1 MNPEFIIFS
10 SIVNIVIVLIF
21 SPFFDGFT
29 RKIRAL
35 IQSRIGPPPLQSY
48 YDIIKL
54 MGKEDLKSTINPL
67 FRLSPYLS
75 IISIG
80 MASLLIPIIELTP
93 PLNFWGDIFLFIY
106 IITVVGIAIIITASA
121 SENPFAYIGASRKMM
136 LHLSVEPILAIALIT
151 GAINAGSFKIG
162 DIVSWYYSNGPNVSM
177 LLSTVCVF
185 LSLQALIG
193 KIPFDISEAEQ
204 EIAEGVLIELSG
216 PKYACVKWANM
227 SRQVLF
233 CLVFTQIFVPW
244 PFSENSL
251 LNILIALIKVTG
263 IIFVST
269 LIEALNP
276 RLRID
281 QALKYNLTLALFS
294 LTSIFLALLGV

>member
-1 MNPEFIIFS
+1 MNTEFIILS
-10 SIVNIVIVLIF
+10 SVVNILIVLIL
-21 SPFFDGFT
+21 SPLFDGFT

-35 IQSRIGPPPLQSY
+35 IQSRVGPPLLQSY
-48 YDIIKL
+48 YDLLKL

-75 IISIG
+75 VVSIG
-80 MASLLIPIIELTP
+80 MASLLIPITGLCP

-233 CLVFTQIFVPW
+233 CLVFTQIFIPW
-244 PFSENSL
+244 PLSENSL
-251 LNILIALIKVTG
+251 INIIISLIKVTA
-263 IIFVST
+263 IIFIST
-269 LIEALNP
+269 LIESLNP

>member
-1 MNPEFIIFS
+1 MNPEFVIFS
-10 SIVNIVIVLIF
+10 SIVNILIVLIL

-29 RKIRAL
+29 RKVRAL

-80 MASLLIPIIELTP
+80 MASLLIPITELTP

-162 DIVSWYYSNGPNVSM
+162 DIVLWYYLNGPNVSM

-244 PFSENSL
+244 PFLENDL
-251 LNILIALIKVTG
+251 LNILIALVKVTA
-263 IIFVST
+263 IIFIST

>member
-1 MNPEFIIFS
+1 MS
-10 SIVNIVIVLIF
+10 SEWLIF
-21 SPFFDGFT
+21 SAAINIFFVLLLSPLFDGFT
-29 RKIRAL
+29 RKVRAI
-35 IQSRIGPPPLQSY
+35 IQSRVGPPPLQSY
-48 YDIIKL
+48 YDILKL

-67 FRLSPYLS
+67 FRISPYLS

-80 MASLLIPIIELTP
+80 IASLLIPITGFNP
-93 PLNFWGDIFLFIY
+93 PFNFWGDIFLFIY
-106 IITVVGIAIIITASA
+106 IITVVGIAIIMTASA
-121 SENPFAYIGASRKMM
+121 SENPFAYVGASRKMM

-162 DIVSWYYSNGPNVSM
+162 DIVSWYYSNGPNISM
-177 LLSTVCVF
+177 LLATVCVF

-233 CLVFTQIFVPW
+233 CLVFSQIFIPW
-244 PFSENSL
+244 PMTENFLLNFIISL
-251 LNILIALIKVTG
+251 LKVTI
-263 IIFVST
+263 IIFIST

-281 QALKYNLTLALFS
+281 QALKYNLTLAGFS
-294 LTSIFLALLGV
+294 VTAIFLALLGV

>member
-1 MNPEFIIFS
+1 MSLSFTIWSALFNLF
-10 SIVNIVIVLIF
+10 IVLIL
-21 SPFFDGFT
+21 SPLFDGFT

-35 IQSRIGPPPLQSY
+35 IQSRVGPPPLQSY
-48 YDIIKL
+48 YDILKL

-67 FRLSPYLS
+67 FRLSPYMS
-75 IISIG
+75 IVSMA
-80 MASLLIPIIELTP
+80 MASLLIPIGNLTP

-106 IITVVGIAIIITASA
+106 IITVIGIAIIITASA

-162 DIVSWYYSNGPNVSM
+162 DIVKWYYLNGPNVSM
-177 LLSTVCVF
+177 VLATICVF
-185 LSLQALIG
+185 FSLQALIG

-204 EIAEGVLIELSG
+204 ELAEGVLIELSG
-216 PKYACVKWANM
+216 PKYACVKWTNM
-227 SRQVLF
+227 ARQVLF
-233 CLVFTQIFVPW
+233 CLVFTQIFIPW
-244 PFSENSL
+244 PITDYFL
-251 LNILIALIKVTG
+251 INIVIALVKVTVV
-263 IIFVST
+263 IFIST

-294 LTSIFLALLGV
+294 LTSIFLALLRV

>member
-1 MNPEFIIFS
+1 MNFEFIIYS
-10 SIVNIVIVLIF
+10 SIVNLFIVLIL

-29 RKIRAL
+29 RKVRAL
-35 IQSRIGPPPLQSY
+35 IHGRVGPPPLQSY

-75 IISIG
+75 VVSVG
-80 MASLLIPIIELTP
+80 MASLLIPITDLIP

-151 GAINAGSFKIG
+151 GAINAGSFRIG
-162 DIVSWYYSNGPNVSM
+162 NIVSWYYTNGPNVSM
-177 LLSTVCVF
+177 LLATVCVF

-216 PKYACVKWANM
+216 PKYACVKWSNM

-233 CLVFTQIFVPW
+233 CLVFTQIFCPW
-244 PFSENSL
+244 PVTTNFL
-251 LNILIALIKVTG
+251 LNIVITLFKVTI
-263 IIFVST
+263 IIFIST

>member
-1 MNPEFIIFS
+1 MSFGWLISSAVINIF
-10 SIVNIVIVLIF
+10 VVLLL

-29 RKIRAL
+29 RKVRAL
-35 IQSRIGPPPLQSY
+35 IQSRVGPPPLQSY
-48 YDIIKL
+48 YDILKL

-67 FRLSPYLS
+67 FRISPYLS

-80 MASLLIPIIELTP
+80 IASLLIPITDFNP
-93 PLNFWGDIFLFIY
+93 PFNFWGDIFLFIY
-106 IITVVGIAIIITASA
+106 IITVVGIAIIMTASA
-121 SENPFAYIGASRKMM
+121 SENPFAYVGASRKMM

-162 DIVSWYYSNGPNVSM
+162 DIVSWYYSNGPNISM
-177 LLSTVCVF
+177 LLATVCVF

-233 CLVFTQIFVPW
+233 CLVFSQIFIPW
-244 PFSENSL
+244 PMTENFL
-251 LNILIALIKVTG
+251 LNLIISLIKVTI
-263 IIFVST
+263 IIFIST

-281 QALKYNLTLALFS
+281 QALKYNLTLAGFS
-294 LTSIFLALLGV
+294 ITAIFLALLGV

>member
-1 MNPEFIIFS
+1 MSSYFLIYS
-10 SIVNIVIVLIF
+10 SIVNIFVVLLL

-75 IISIG
+75 VVSIAV
-80 MASLLIPIIELTP
+80 ASLLIPITGLTP

-162 DIVSWYYSNGPNVSM
+162 DIVTWYHASGPNVSM
-177 LLSTVCVF
+177 LLATVCVF

-233 CLVFTQIFVPW
+233 CLVFTQIFIPW
-244 PFSENSL
+244 PLLGNSL
-251 LNILIALIKVTG
+251 LNIGIALIKVSI

>member
-1 MNPEFIIFS
+1 MNTEFIILS
-10 SIVNIVIVLIF
+10 SVLNILIVLLL
-21 SPFFDGFT
+21 SPLFDGFT

-35 IQSRIGPPPLQSY
+35 IQSRVGPPLLQSY
-48 YDIIKL
+48 YDLLKL

-75 IISIG
+75 VVSIG
-80 MASLLIPIIELTP
+80 MASLLIPITGLVP

-233 CLVFTQIFVPW
+233 CLVFTQIFIPW
-244 PFSENSL
+244 PLSENSL
-251 LNILIALIKVTG
+251 INVIIALIKVTA
-263 IIFVST
+263 IIFIST
-269 LIEALNP
+269 LIESLNP

>member
-1 MNPEFIIFS
+1 MNPEFLIYS
-10 SIVNIVIVLIF
+10 TIVNLFVVLLL

-29 RKIRAL
+29 RKVRAL
-35 IQSRIGPPPLQSY
+35 IQSRVGPPPLQSY

-75 IISIG
+75 VVSIG
-80 MASLLIPIIELTP
+80 MASLLIPITGLIP
-93 PLNFWGDIFLFIY
+93 PLNFWGDIFLLIY

-162 DIVSWYYSNGPNVSM
+162 DIVTWYYSSGPNVSM
-177 LLSTVCVF
+177 LLATVCVF

-233 CLVFTQIFVPW
+233 CLVFTQIFIPW
-244 PFSENSL
+244 TFSENSL
-251 LNILIALIKVTG
+251 LNILIALIKVTA
-263 IIFVST
+263 IIFIST

>member
-1 MNPEFIIFS
+1 MNSGFLIYS
-10 SIVNIVIVLIF
+10 SIVNIFVVLLL

-29 RKIRAL
+29 RKVRAL
-35 IQSRIGPPPLQSY
+35 IQSRVGPPPLQSY

-75 IISIG
+75 VVSIG
-80 MASLLIPIIELTP
+80 MASLLIPVTGLIP

-162 DIVSWYYSNGPNVSM
+162 DIVTWYYYHGPNVSM
-177 LLSTVCVF
+177 LLGTVCVF

-244 PFSENSL
+244 PVLENSL
-251 LNILIALIKVTG
+251 LNILVALIKVTV
-263 IIFVST
+263 IIFIST

>member
-1 MNPEFIIFS
+1 MIDYLIISFIINLF
-10 SIVNIVIVLIF
+10 VVLIL

-35 IQSRIGPPPLQSY
+35 IQSRVGQSPLQSY
-48 YDIIKL
+48 FDIIKL

-75 IISIG
+75 VVSVG
-80 MASLLIPIIELTP
+80 MASLLIPITGKTP
-93 PLNFWGDIFLFIY
+93 PLNFLGDIFLFIY

-121 SENPFAYIGASRKMM
+121 SENPFAYVGASRKMM

-151 GAINAGSFKIG
+151 GAINAQSFKIG
-162 DIVSWYYSNGPNVSM
+162 DIVSWYTLNGPNVSM
-177 LLSTVCVF
+177 LLATVCVF

-233 CLVFTQIFVPW
+233 CLVFSQIFVPW
-244 PFSENSL
+244 PMTESL
-251 LNILIALIKVTG
+251 ILNTLIAIIKVTI
-263 IIFVST
+263 IIFIST

-281 QALKYNLTLALFS
+281 QALKYNLTLAVFS
-294 LTSIFLALLGV
+294 ITSIFLALIGV

>member
-1 MNPEFIIFS
+1 MNPEFVIFS
-10 SIVNIVIVLIF
+10 SIVNILIVLIL

-29 RKIRAL
+29 RKVRAL

-80 MASLLIPIIELTP
+80 MASLLIPITELTP

-162 DIVSWYYSNGPNVSM
+162 DIVLWYYSNGPNVSM

-244 PFSENSL
+244 PFLENDL
-251 LNILIALIKVTG
+251 LNILIALVKVTA
-263 IIFVST
+263 IIFIST

-294 LTSIFLALLGV
+294 LTSILLALLGV

>member
-1 MNPEFIIFS
+1 MNSEFIVFS
-10 SIVNIVIVLIF
+10 SIVNIFIVLLL

-29 RKIRAL
+29 RKVRAL
-35 IQSRIGPPPLQSY
+35 IQSRVGPPPLQSY
-48 YDIIKL
+48 YDLLKL

-75 IISIG
+75 VVSIG
-80 MASLLIPIIELTP
+80 MASLLIPITNLTP

-136 LHLSVEPILAIALIT
+136 LHLSVEPILAVALIT

-233 CLVFTQIFVPW
+233 CLVFTQIFIPW

-251 LNILIALIKVTG
+251 INLILAVIKVTA
-263 IIFVST
+263 IIFIST

>member
-1 MNPEFIIFS
+1 MNLDLILLPS
-10 SIVNIVIVLIF
+10 LVNLVFVLIL

-35 IQSRIGPPPLQSY
+35 IQSRLGPSPLQSY
-48 YDIIKL
+48 YDILKL

-75 IISIG
+75 VISIG
-80 MASLLIPIIELTP
+80 MASLLIPITGLIP

-136 LHLSVEPILAIALIT
+136 LHLSVEPILAVALIT
-151 GAINAGSFKIG
+151 GAINAHSFKIG
-162 DIVSWYYSNGPNVSM
+162 DIVTWYFLNGPNVSM
-177 LLSTVCVF
+177 LLATVCVF

-233 CLVFTQIFVPW
+233 CLVFSQIFIPW
-244 PFSENSL
+244 PFTDSL
-251 LNILIALIKVTG
+251 IINTIIAFVKVTV
-263 IIFVST
+263 IVFMST

-281 QALKYNLTLALFS
+281 QALKYNITLAVFS
-294 LTSIFLALLGV
+294 LTSIFLALIGV

>member
-1 MNPEFIIFS
+1 MSLGWLIS
-10 SIVNIVIVLIF
+10 SCLVNIFIVLF
-21 SPFFDGFT
+21 LSPFFDGFT

-35 IQSRIGPPPLQSY
+35 IQSRVGPPPLQSY
-48 YDIIKL
+48 YDILKL

-67 FRLSPYLS
+67 FRISPYLS
-75 IISIG
+75 VISLGI
-80 MASLLIPIIELTP
+80 ASLLIPITDFKP
-93 PLNFWGDIFLFIY
+93 PFNFWGDIFLFIY

-121 SENPFAYIGASRKMM
+121 SENPFAYVGASRKMM

-177 LLSTVCVF
+177 LLATVCVF

-233 CLVFTQIFVPW
+233 CLVFSQIFIPW
-244 PFSENSL
+244 PMTEIFFV
-251 LNILIALIKVTG
+251 NILICLIKVT
-263 IIFVST
+263 IVILIST

-281 QALKYNLTLALFS
+281 QALKYNLTLAFFS
-294 LTSIFLALLGV
+294 ITAIFLALLGV

>member
-1 MNPEFIIFS
+1 MELSLIILTAIINFT
-10 SIVNIVIVLIF
+10 VVLLL
-21 SPFFDGFT
+21 SPFYDSFT
-29 RKIRAL
+29 RKVRAL
-35 IQSRIGPPPLQSY
+35 IQSRVGPSMLQSY
-48 YDIIKL
+48 YDIFKL

-75 IISIG
+75 VITIG
-80 MASLLIPIIELTP
+80 VASLLIPITGLNP
-93 PLNFWGDIFLFIY
+93 PLNFAGDIFLFVY
-106 IITVVGIAIIITASA
+106 IIAVVGIAIIITASA
-121 SENPFAYIGASRKMM
+121 SENPFAYVGASRKMM
-136 LHLSVEPILAIALIT
+136 LHLSVEPILAIALVT
-151 GAINAGSFKIG
+151 GAINAQSFKIG
-162 DIVSWYYSNGPNVSM
+162 DIVTWYYSNGPNVSM
-177 LLSTVCVF
+177 VLATACVF

-233 CLVFTQIFVPW
+233 CLVFSQIFIPW
-244 PFSENSL
+244 PQTDSIL
-251 LNILIALIKVTG
+251 LNTIIALIKVTI
-263 IIFVST
+263 IIFIST

-281 QALKYNLTLALFS
+281 QALKYNLTLASFS
-294 LTSIFLALLGV
+294 LTSIFLALMGV

>member
-1 MNPEFIIFS
+1 MNPEFMFLS
-10 SIVNIVIVLIF
+10 FIVNILIVLIL

-35 IQSRIGPPPLQSY
+35 IQSRVGPPPLQSY

-75 IISIG
+75 VISIG
-80 MASLLIPIIELTP
+80 MASLLIPITSLTP
-93 PLNFWGDIFLFIY
+93 PLNLWGDIFLFIY

-136 LHLSVEPILAIALIT
+136 LHLSVEPILAIALLT
-151 GAINAGSFKIG
+151 GAINASSFKIG

-177 LLSTVCVF
+177 ILSTVCVF

-244 PFSENSL
+244 TFSENAL
-251 LNILIALIKVTG
+251 LNILVALIKVTA

>member
-1 MNPEFIIFS
+1 MDTGWIILSVFINIF
-10 SIVNIVIVLIF
+10 VVLF
-21 SPFFDGFT
+21 LSPFFDGFT
-29 RKIRAL
+29 RKVRAL
-35 IQSRIGPPPLQSY
+35 IQSRVGPPPLQSY
-48 YDIIKL
+48 YDILKL

-67 FRLSPYLS
+67 FRISPYLS
-75 IISIG
+75 VITIA
-80 MASLLIPIIELTP
+80 MAALLIPITDLNP
-93 PLNFWGDIFLFIY
+93 PFNFWGDIFLFIY

-121 SENPFAYIGASRKMM
+121 SENPFAYVGASRKMM

-162 DIVSWYYSNGPNVSM
+162 DIVSWYYSYGPNVSM
-177 LLSTVCVF
+177 LLATVCVF

-193 KIPFDISEAEQ
+193 KIPFDVSEAEQ

-227 SRQVLF
+227 SKQVLF
-233 CLVFTQIFVPW
+233 CLVFSQIFIPW
-244 PFSENSL
+244 PMTESFL
-251 LNILIALIKVTG
+251 LNTIIALLKVTI
-263 IIFVST
+263 IIFIST

-281 QALKYNLTLALFS
+281 QALKYNLTLAGFS
-294 LTSIFLALLGV
+294 ITAIFLALLGV

>member
-1 MNPEFIIFS
+1 MNPEFMILSF
-10 SIVNIVIVLIF
+10 IVNILIVLIL

-35 IQSRIGPPPLQSY
+35 IQSRVGPPPLQSY

-75 IISIG
+75 VISIG
-80 MASLLIPIIELTP
+80 MASLLIPITSLTP
-93 PLNFWGDIFLFIY
+93 PLNLWGDIFLFIY

-136 LHLSVEPILAIALIT
+136 LHLSVEPILAIALLT
-151 GAINAGSFKIG
+151 GAINASSFKIG

-177 LLSTVCVF
+177 ILSTVCVF

-244 PFSENSL
+244 TFSENAL
-251 LNILIALIKVTG
+251 LNILVALIKVTA

>member
-1 MNPEFIIFS
+1 MI
-10 SIVNIVIVLIF
+10 L

-35 IQSRIGPPPLQSY
+35 IQSRVGQSPLQSY
-48 YDIIKL
+48 FDIIKL

-75 IISIG
+75 VVSVG
-80 MASLLIPIIELTP
+80 MASLLIPITGKTP
-93 PLNFWGDIFLFIY
+93 PLNFLGDIFLFIY

-121 SENPFAYIGASRKMM
+121 SENPFAYVGASRKMM

-151 GAINAGSFKIG
+151 GAINAQSFKIG
-162 DIVSWYYSNGPNVSM
+162 DIVSWYTLNGPNVSM
-177 LLSTVCVF
+177 LLATVCVF

-233 CLVFTQIFVPW
+233 CLVFSQIFVPW
-244 PFSENSL
+244 PMTESL
-251 LNILIALIKVTG
+251 ILNTLIAIIKVTI
-263 IIFVST
+263 IIFIST

-281 QALKYNLTLALFS
+281 QALKYNLTLAVFS
-294 LTSIFLALLGV
+294 ITSIFLALIGV

>member
-1 MNPEFIIFS
+1 MIDYLIISFIINLF
-10 SIVNIVIVLIF
+10 VVLIL

-35 IQSRIGPPPLQSY
+35 IQSRVGPSPLQSY
-48 YDIIKL
+48 FDIIKL

-75 IISIG
+75 VVSVG
-80 MASLLIPIIELTP
+80 MASLLIPITGKTP
-93 PLNFWGDIFLFIY
+93 PLNFLGDIFLFIY

-121 SENPFAYIGASRKMM
+121 SENPFAYVGASRKMM

-151 GAINAGSFKIG
+151 GAINAQSFKIG
-162 DIVSWYYSNGPNVSM
+162 DIVSWYTLNGPNVSM
-177 LLSTVCVF
+177 LLATVCVF

-233 CLVFTQIFVPW
+233 CLVFSQIFVPW
-244 PFSENSL
+244 PMTESL
-251 LNILIALIKVTG
+251 ILNTLIAIIKVTI
-263 IIFVST
+263 IIFIST

-281 QALKYNLTLALFS
+281 QALKYNLTLAVFS
-294 LTSIFLALLGV
+294 ITSIFLALIGV

>member
-1 MNPEFIIFS
+1 MDTGWIILS
-10 SIVNIVIVLIF
+10 ALINIFVVLF
-21 SPFFDGFT
+21 LSPLFDGFT
-29 RKIRAL
+29 RKVRAL
-35 IQSRIGPPPLQSY
+35 IQSRAGPPPLQSY
-48 YDIIKL
+48 YDILKL

-67 FRLSPYLS
+67 FRISPYLS
-75 IISIG
+75 VISIA
-80 MASLLIPIIELTP
+80 MAALLIPITDLNP
-93 PLNFWGDIFLFIY
+93 PFNFWGDIFLFIY

-121 SENPFAYIGASRKMM
+121 SENPFAYVGASRKMM

-162 DIVSWYYSNGPNVSM
+162 DIVSWYYSYGPNVSM
-177 LLSTVCVF
+177 ILATVCVF

-193 KIPFDISEAEQ
+193 KIPFDVSEAEQ

-227 SRQVLF
+227 SKQVLF
-233 CLVFTQIFVPW
+233 CLVFSQIFIPW
-244 PFSENSL
+244 PMTENFL
-251 LNILIALIKVTG
+251 FNTTIAILKVTI
-263 IIFVST
+263 IIFIST

-281 QALKYNLTLALFS
+281 QALKYNLTLAGFS
-294 LTSIFLALLGV
+294 ITAIFLALLGV

>member
-1 MNPEFIIFS
+1 MSLGWLIS
-10 SIVNIVIVLIF
+10 STVVNIFVVLF
-21 SPFFDGFT
+21 LSPFFDGFT

-35 IQSRIGPPPLQSY
+35 IQSRVGPPPLQSY
-48 YDIIKL
+48 YDILKL

-67 FRLSPYLS
+67 FRISPYLS

-80 MASLLIPIIELTP
+80 IASLLIPIVDFNP
-93 PLNFWGDIFLFIY
+93 PFNFWGDIFLFIY

-121 SENPFAYIGASRKMM
+121 SENPFAYVGASRKMM

-162 DIVSWYYSNGPNVSM
+162 DIVSWYYSHGPNVSM
-177 LLSTVCVF
+177 LLATVCVF

-233 CLVFTQIFVPW
+233 CLVFSQIFIPW
-244 PFSENSL
+244 PMTDNFL
-251 LNILIALIKVTG
+251 LNIIICLIKVTI
-263 IIFVST
+263 IIFIST

-281 QALKYNLTLALFS
+281 QALKYNLTLAGFS
-294 LTSIFLALLGV
+294 ITAIFLALLGV

>member
-1 MNPEFIIFS
+1 MNPEFMILSF
-10 SIVNIVIVLIF
+10 IVNILIVLIL

-35 IQSRIGPPPLQSY
+35 IQSRVGPPPLQSY

-75 IISIG
+75 VISIG
-80 MASLLIPIIELTP
+80 MASLLIPITSLTP
-93 PLNFWGDIFLFIY
+93 PLNLWGDIFLFIY

-136 LHLSVEPILAIALIT
+136 LHLSVEPILAIALLT
-151 GAINAGSFKIG
+151 GAINASSFKIG

-177 LLSTVCVF
+177 ILSTVCVF

-216 PKYACVKWANM
+216 PKYACVKWASM

-244 PFSENSL
+244 TFSENAL
-251 LNILIALIKVTG
+251 LNILVALIKVTA

>member
-1 MNPEFIIFS
+1 MIDYFIISF
-10 SIVNIVIVLIF
+10 IINLFVVLIL

-35 IQSRIGPPPLQSY
+35 IQSRVGPSPLQSY
-48 YDIIKL
+48 FDIIKL
-54 MGKEDLKSTINPL
+54 MGKEDLKSTINPF

-75 IISIG
+75 VVTIG
-80 MASLLIPIIELTP
+80 MASLLIPITGKTP
-93 PLNFWGDIFLFIY
+93 QLNFWGDIFLFIY
-106 IITVVGIAIIITASA
+106 IITVIGIAIIITASA
-121 SENPFAYIGASRKMM
+121 SENPFANVGASRKMM
-136 LHLSVEPILAIALIT
+136 LHFSVEPILAIALIT
-151 GAINAGSFKIG
+151 GAINTQSFKIG
-162 DIVSWYYSNGPNVSM
+162 DIVSWYTLNGPNVSM
-177 LLSTVCVF
+177 LLATVCVF

-233 CLVFTQIFVPW
+233 CLVFSQIFVPW
-244 PFSENSL
+244 PMTESL
-251 LNILIALIKVTG
+251 ILNTIVAIIKVTI
-263 IIFVST
+263 IIFIST

-281 QALKYNLTLALFS
+281 QALKYNLTLAGFS
-294 LTSIFLALLGV
+294 ITSIFLALIGV